1 MPQLNHFEIMKACYE
16 NERKR
21 MLALALERA
30 SNLEESARLLR
41 VAVETS
47 NLDQIARHTKFFDV
61 ELSTRVLALRDNL
74 EMIAGLEAQR
84 RDDIDGG
91 ADRCYCNALAHQG
104 KSLPCK
110 VCQRR
115 GGNST
120 FAAELKVKANGQCH
134 QDVNANSA
142 RCAIHGTVPDWSGEL
157 PNYKG
162 PAGWICPEGG
172 LFKQDF
178 TK

>member
-1 MPQLNHFEIMKACYE
+1 VTHLDIMKTCYE

-41 VAVETS
+41 VAAETS
-47 NLDQIARHTKFFDV
+47 NLDQIARHTKFFDM

-74 EMIAGLEAQR
+74 EMIAGLDAQTQ
-84 RDDIDGG
+84 DAIADGD
-91 ADRCYCNALAHQG
+91 DRCYCESLAQQRKPG
-104 KSLPCK
+104 PCK
-110 VCQRR
+110 VCKRM
-115 GGNST
+115 SL
-120 FAAELKVKANGQCH
+120 AASLKAKANGACH
-134 QDVNANSA
+134 QDVNTNSA
-142 RCAIHGTVPDWSGEL
+142 LCAIHGTVPDWSSEL

-162 PAGWICPEGG
+162 PTGWICSEGG

-178 TK
+178 TTKVKP